1 MATRRAVVVL
11 ARWSDGAGVTTFSDK
26 EVTFPMI
33 PESIQHYLRR
43 NRVRFERYWH
53 PHAVSAQELA
63 EALHVSGWRVAKS
76 VIVLADRL
84 PWIVVVPAAGTVDL
98 QKVRDIIGARS
109 VRLATEAEFSSYFPD
124 CEVGAEPPF
133 GELYKLPV
141 AVDESLSLT
150 ERLLFRAG
158 SHEEAL
164 EMRFQDF
171 ATLEWP
177 LMASFIQA
185 KQRQVGE
192 AAQPQSQS
200 RLEQES
206 HAPA

>member
-1 MATRRAVVVL
+1 MATGGPIVILVP
-11 ARWSDGAGVTTFSDK
+11 WSERAGVTTLSDK
-26 EVTFPMI
+26 EVTFPVI

-76 VIVLADRL
+76 VIILADRQ
-84 PWIVVVPAAGTVDL
+84 PWIVVAPAAGTVDL
-98 QKVRDIIGARS
+98 QQVRDVIGARN

-177 LMASFIQA
+177 LVATFIRA
-185 KQRQVGE
+185 KQRQGVE
-192 AAQPQSQS
+192 TPQQPQPN
-200 RLEQES
+200 RELET

>member
-1 MATRRAVVVL
+1 
-11 ARWSDGAGVTTFSDK
+11 
-26 EVTFPMI
+26 MI

-43 NRVRFERYWH
+43 HGVRFERYWH
-53 PHAVSAQELA
+53 PRAVTAQELA
-63 EALHVSGWRVAKS
+63 QALHVSGWRVAKS
-76 VIVLADRL
+76 VIVLADRQ
-84 PWIVVVPAAGTVDL
+84 PWIFVVPAAGTVDL
-98 QKVRDIIGARS
+98 RRVREILGVRT
-109 VRLATEAEFSSYFPD
+109 VRLATEEEFSRRFPD

-133 GELYKLPV
+133 GELYGLPV

-177 LMASFIQA
+177 LVASFIQ
-185 KQRQVGE
+185 E
-192 AAQPQSQS
+192 QPRHLAHMPQPE
-200 RLEQES
+200 LES

>member
-1 MATRRAVVVL
+1 MPTVEPDGGVV
-11 ARWSDGAGVTTFSDK
+11 RWSYPAGVPTFSDK

-76 VIVLADRL
+76 VIVMADRQ

-98 QKVRDIIGARS
+98 QQVREVIGARS
-109 VRLATEAEFSSYFPD
+109 VRLATEAEFSNFFPD

-133 GELYKLPV
+133 GELYGLPV
-141 AVDESLSLT
+141 AVDESLSMT

-177 LMASFIQA
+177 LVASFIRRE
-185 KQRQVGE
+185 QRQAVGIP
-192 AAQPQSQS
+192 AAGM
-200 RLEQES
+200 ES

>member
-1 MATRRAVVVL
+1 
-11 ARWSDGAGVTTFSDK
+11 
-26 EVTFPMI
+26 MI

-76 VIVLADRL
+76 VIVLADRQ

-98 QKVRDIIGARS
+98 QQVRDIIGARS
-109 VRLATEAEFSSYFPD
+109 VRLATEAEFANHFPD

-133 GELYKLPV
+133 GELYGLPV

-177 LMASFIQA
+177 LVASFIRRQ
-185 KQRQVGE
+185 QRQAVGIRE
-192 AAQPQSQS
+192 AVI
-200 RLEQES
+200 LETGAES

>member
-1 MATRRAVVVL
+1 
-11 ARWSDGAGVTTFSDK
+11 
-26 EVTFPMI
+26 MI

-43 NRVRFERYWH
+43 NGVRYERYWH

-76 VIVLADRL
+76 VIVLADRQ
-84 PWIVVVPAAGTVDL
+84 PWLFVVPAAGTVDL
-98 QKVRDIIGARS
+98 QKVREILGARS
-109 VRLATEAEFSSYFPD
+109 VRLATEEEFSRHFPD
-124 CEVGAEPPF
+124 CELGAEPPF
-133 GELYKLPV
+133 GELYGLPV

-158 SHEEAL
+158 SHEESL
-164 EMRFQDF
+164 ELRFQDY

-177 LMASFIQA
+177 LVASFIQEQ
-185 KQRQVGE
+185 QRQRVNMPPPE
-192 AAQPQSQS
+192 
-200 RLEQES
+200 LES

>member
-1 MATRRAVVVL
+1 
-11 ARWSDGAGVTTFSDK
+11 
-26 EVTFPMI
+26 MI

-53 PHAVSAQELA
+53 AHAVTAQELA
-63 EALHVSGWRVAKS
+63 QALHVSGWRVAKS
-76 VIVLADRL
+76 VIVLADRQ

-98 QKVRDIIGARS
+98 QQVRDIIGARS
-109 VRLATEAEFSSYFPD
+109 VRLATEAEFSRFFPD
-124 CEVGAEPPF
+124 CELGAEPPF
-133 GELYKLPV
+133 GELYGLPV

-150 ERLLFRAG
+150 DHLLFRAG

-177 LMASFIQA
+177 LVASFIQ
-185 KQRQVGE
+185 R
-192 AAQPQSQS
+192 
-200 RLEQES
+200 EQQQMMGLPDAGLES

>member
-1 MATRRAVVVL
+1 MPTGAPEGDIG
-11 ARWSDGAGVTTFSDK
+11 RWSYPAWVPTFSDE

-33 PESIQHYLRR
+33 PDSIQHYLRR

-63 EALHVSGWRVAKS
+63 QALHVSGWRVAKS
-76 VIVLADRL
+76 VIVMADRQ

-98 QKVRDIIGARS
+98 TQVRDIIGARS
-109 VRLATEAEFSSYFPD
+109 VRLATEDEFSSYFPD
-124 CEVGAEPPF
+124 CELGAEPPF
-133 GELYKLPV
+133 GELYGLPV

-177 LMASFIQA
+177 LVASFIQRGE
-185 KQRQVGE
+185 RQAMGR
-192 AAQPQSQS
+192 PQASV
-200 RLEQES
+200 ES

>member
-1 MATRRAVVVL
+1 MATGGPIVILVP
-11 ARWSDGAGVTTFSDK
+11 WSDGAGVTTLSDK
-26 EVTFPMI
+26 EVTFPVI

-76 VIVLADRL
+76 VIILADRQ
-84 PWIVVVPAAGTVDL
+84 PWIVVAPAAGTVDL
-98 QKVRDIIGARS
+98 QQVRDVIGARN

-177 LMASFIQA
+177 LVATFIRA
-185 KQRQVGE
+185 KQQQGVE
-192 AAQPQSQS
+192 TPQQPQPN
-200 RLEQES
+200 RELGS

>member
-1 MATRRAVVVL
+1 
-11 ARWSDGAGVTTFSDK
+11 
-26 EVTFPMI
+26 MI

-43 NRVRFERYWH
+43 NGVRFERYWH
-53 PHAVSAQELA
+53 RYAVSAQELA

-76 VIVLADRL
+76 VIVLADRQ
-84 PWIVVVPAAGTVDL
+84 PWIFVVPAAGTVDL
-98 QKVRDIIGARS
+98 HKVRDILGVRS
-109 VRLATEAEFSSYFPD
+109 VRLATEEEFSRHFPD
-124 CEVGAEPPF
+124 CELGAEPPF
-133 GELYKLPV
+133 GELYGLPV

-158 SHEEAL
+158 SHEESL

-177 LMASFIQA
+177 LVASFIQEQ
-185 KQRQVGE
+185 QRHVGVPRHE
-192 AAQPQSQS
+192 M
-200 RLEQES
+200 ES

>member
-1 MATRRAVVVL
+1 
-11 ARWSDGAGVTTFSDK
+11 
-26 EVTFPMI
+26 
-33 PESIQHYLRR
+33 
-43 NRVRFERYWH
+43 VRFERYWH

-76 VIVLADRL
+76 VIVLAARL

-98 QKVRDIIGARS
+98 QQVRTIIGARS

-133 GELYKLPV
+133 GELYGLPV

-177 LMASFIQA
+177 LVASFIQRQ
-185 KQRQVGE
+185 QRQTVGVPE
-192 AAQPQSQS
+192 AAM
-200 RLEQES
+200 ES
-206 HAPA
+206 SAPA

>member
-1 MATRRAVVVL
+1 
-11 ARWSDGAGVTTFSDK
+11 
-26 EVTFPMI
+26 MI

-53 PHAVSAQELA
+53 PHAVTAQELA

-76 VIVLADRL
+76 VIVLADRQ

-98 QKVRDIIGARS
+98 QQVRDIIGARS
-109 VRLATEAEFSSYFPD
+109 VRLATEAEFSKYFPD
-124 CEVGAEPPF
+124 CELGAEPPF
-133 GELYKLPV
+133 GELYGLPV

-150 ERLLFRAG
+150 DRLLFRAG

-177 LMASFIQA
+177 LVATFIQRE
-185 KQRQVGE
+185 QRTAAGRPE
-192 AAQPQSQS
+192 AG
-200 RLEQES
+200 LES

>member
-1 MATRRAVVVL
+1 
-11 ARWSDGAGVTTFSDK
+11 
-26 EVTFPMI
+26 MI

-53 PHAVSAQELA
+53 SRAVSAQELA

-76 VIVLADRL
+76 VIILADRQ

-98 QKVRDIIGARS
+98 NRVRDMLGVRT
-109 VRLATEAEFSSYFPD
+109 VRLATEDEFSGYFPD
-124 CEVGAEPPF
+124 CELGAEPPF
-133 GELYKLPV
+133 GELYGLPV

-177 LMASFIQA
+177 LVATFIYPQPRLVA
-185 KQRQVGE
+185 NPSQRP
-192 AAQPQSQS
+192 QPVPVD
-200 RLEQES
+200 LDS
-206 HAPA
+206 HAPI

>member
-1 MATRRAVVVL
+1 MATVGPDGILV
-11 ARWSDGAGVTTFSDK
+11 RWSESAGVRTFSDE

-33 PESIQHYLRR
+33 PDSIQHYLRR

-76 VIVLADRL
+76 VIVLADRQ
-84 PWIVVVPAAGTVDL
+84 PWIVVVPAAGSVDL
-98 QKVRDIIGARS
+98 QKVREVLGARS
-109 VRLATEAEFSSYFPD
+109 VRLATEAEFINYFPD
-124 CEVGAEPPF
+124 CEAGAEPPF

-141 AVDESLSLT
+141 AVDETLSLT

-177 LMASFIQA
+177 LVATFIQPQP
-185 KQRQVGE
+185 KQVANAPR
-192 AAQPQSQS
+192 PQIADVS
-200 RLEQES
+200 LES
-206 HAPA
+206 LSPA